1 MTLVEEAIHM
11 ELYDIASDLSVAI
24 VAKCEVKPEDVKKI
38 FGIVLKEVIEAS
50 EDTLPNAR
58 DIAKAITISY
68 IKNHNG
74 KPLTLPEASK
84 MFGKVLK
91 EVYATF
97 PEGKMLDEYLGRRR

>member
-1 MTLVEEAIHM
+1 MTVTEAIHM

-24 VAKCEVKPEDVKKI
+24 VAKCEVKTEDVKKV
-38 FGIVLKEVIEAS
+38 FGMVLKEVIESS

-58 DIAKAITISY
+58 DIAKDITISY
-68 IKNHNG
+68 IKNN
-74 KPLTLPEASK
+74 KTSLSVTEASK

-91 EVYATF
+91 EVYSTF

>member
-1 MTLVEEAIHM
+1 MIVVEEAIHM

-24 VAKCEVKPEDVKKI
+24 VAKCEVKPEDVKKV
-38 FGIVLKEVIEAS
+38 FGLVLKSVIESS

-68 IKNHNG
+68 IKNSS
-74 KPLTLPEASK
+74 KPLSVIDASK
-84 MFGKVLK
+84 LFGKVLK
-91 EVYATF
+91 EVYSTF

>member
-1 MTLVEEAIHM
+1 MTVTEAIHM
-11 ELYDIASDLSVAI
+11 ELYDIASDICVAI
-24 VAKCEVKPEDVKKI
+24 VAKCDVKTDDVKKV
-38 FGIVLKEVIEAS
+38 FGVVLREVIESS

-58 DIAKAITISY
+58 DIAKSITISY
-68 IKNHNG
+68 IKNN
-74 KPLTLPEASK
+74 KSSLSVTEASK

>member
-1 MTLVEEAIHM
+1 MTLIEEAIHM

-24 VAKCEVKPEDVKKI
+24 VAKCEVKPEDVKKV

-58 DIAKAITISY
+58 DIAKSITISY
-68 IKNHNG
+68 IKNYNG
-74 KPLTLPEASK
+74 KPITLSEASK

>member
-1 MTLVEEAIHM
+1 MIMQEAIHM

-24 VAKCEVKPEDVKKI
+24 VAKCEVKTEDVKKV
-38 FGIVLKEVIEAS
+38 FGSVLKEVIESS

-68 IKNHNG
+68 IKNSD
-74 KPLTLPEASK
+74 KPLSLPEASK
-84 MFGKVLK
+84 LFGKILK
-91 EVYATF
+91 EVYGTF

>member
-1 MTLVEEAIHM
+1 MIIMQEAIHM

-24 VAKCEVKPEDVKKI
+24 VAKCDVKTEDVKKV
-38 FGIVLKEVIEAS
+38 FGSVLKEVIESS

-68 IKNHNG
+68 IKNN
-74 KPLTLPEASK
+74 KTSLSVTEASK
-84 MFGKVLK
+84 LFGKILK
-91 EVYATF
+91 EVYGTF